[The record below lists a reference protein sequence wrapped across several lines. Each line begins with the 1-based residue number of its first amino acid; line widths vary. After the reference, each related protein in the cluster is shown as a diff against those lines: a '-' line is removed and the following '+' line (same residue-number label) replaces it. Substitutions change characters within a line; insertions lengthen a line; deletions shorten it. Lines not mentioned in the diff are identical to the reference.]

1 MSTTQVQTASH
12 TQWDR
17 ITLIMFV
24 GIVAAFHVGKVPSA
38 LPDIRVDLGIGM
50 VSAGWIVSVYTG
62 VAVVMALA
70 AGVLAD
76 RLGHRNTLLGGL
88 LLLAAGS
95 AAGSA
100 MDTQPALVAM
110 RLVEGVGFVLIVVSA
125 PSLILRATAPRD
137 HSVSLGIWAAF
148 MPIGV
153 TGMLLIAPFVLTQ
166 FGWRGLWQLNA
177 AIPLAAFFIVL
188 AMLRRPAASGA
199 PRPPIGRIWSDL
211 KITVARPGPWVLSLS
226 FAAFGLQYS
235 TLTSWLPTFM
245 IEVQGRTTTQ
255 AATMTAIVVSL
266 TAVGAFSAGWILRRG
281 VPRWVLLAV
290 CGFLMGPLGLA
301 TFSTG
306 LPEGLAY
313 TAALVLSLVGGLIPA
328 VILANTPDHAPS
340 LAQIGATNG
349 ILLHGAN
356 FGPLLGPPVFAAVVS
371 GLGGWTAGGIAFLI
385 IGFVSLFLALVIRR
399 IERGM
404 AAQHVSRA
412 DQV

>member
-1 MSTTQVQTASH
+1 QTAPR

-17 ITLIMFV
+17 IALVMLV

-38 LPDIRVDLGIGM
+38 LPEIRLDFGIGM

-62 VAVVMALA
+62 TAVVLALA
-70 AGVLAD
+70 SGVLAD

-110 RLVEGVGFVLIVVSA
+110 RIVEGVGFVLIVVSA
-125 PSLILRATAPRD
+125 PSLILRAAAPRD
-137 HSVSLGIWAAF
+137 HSFSLGIWAAF

-153 TGMLLIAPFVLTQ
+153 TGMLLVAPFVLTQ

-177 AIPLAAFFIVL
+177 AIPLATFVVVL
-188 AMLRRPAASGA
+188 AMLRQPAPPGA
-199 PRPPIGRIWSDL
+199 PRSPAGRIWSDL
-211 KITVARPGPWVLSLS
+211 RLTVARPGPWVLSLS
-226 FAAFGLQYS
+226 FAMFGAQFA
-235 TLTSWLPTFM
+235 TLTSWLPTFL
-245 IEVQGRTTTQ
+245 IEVQGRTTAQ
-255 AATMTAIVVSL
+255 AAGMTAMVVSL
-266 TAVGAFSAGWILRRG
+266 TAVGAFAGGWILGRG
-281 VPRWVLLAV
+281 VPRWVLLAI
-290 CGFLMGPLGLA
+290 CGLLTGPLGLG
-301 TFSTG
+301 TFAVG
-306 LPEGLAY
+306 LPVGLSYA
-313 TAALVLSLVGGLIPA
+313 AALGLSLVGGFIPA
-328 VILANTPDHAPS
+328 VILASVPDHAPS

-371 GLGGWTAGGIAFLI
+371 GLGGWTAGGVFLFI
-385 IGFVSLFLALVIRR
+385 LGLISLFLALVIRR

-404 AAQHVSRA
+404 AAQRG
-412 DQV
+412 DKWEPL

>member
-1 MSTTQVQTASH
+1 
-12 TQWDR
+12 
-17 ITLIMFV
+17 MFV

-38 LPDIRVDLGIGM
+38 LPDIRLDLGIGM

-62 VAVVMALA
+62 TAVVLALA

-95 AAGSA
+95 AAGST
-100 MDTQPALVAM
+100 MDSQPALVAM
-110 RLVEGVGFVLIVVSA
+110 RIVEGLGFVLIVVSA
-125 PSLILRATAPRD
+125 PSLILRSTAPRD

-177 AIPLAAFFIVL
+177 AIPLATFFVVL
-188 AMLRRPAASGA
+188 AMLRRPAVSGA

-328 VILANTPDHAPS
+328 VILASTPDHAPS

>member
-1 MSTTQVQTASH
+1 
-12 TQWDR
+12 
-17 ITLIMFV
+17 
-24 GIVAAFHVGKVPSA
+24 
-38 LPDIRVDLGIGM
+38 
-50 VSAGWIVSVYTG
+50 
-62 VAVVMALA
+62 
-70 AGVLAD
+70 
-76 RLGHRNTLLGGL
+76 
-88 LLLAAGS
+88 
-95 AAGSA
+95 
-100 MDTQPALVAM
+100 
-110 RLVEGVGFVLIVVSA
+110 
-125 PSLILRATAPRD
+125 
-137 HSVSLGIWAAF
+137 
-148 MPIGV
+148 
-153 TGMLLIAPFVLTQ
+153 
-166 FGWRGLWQLNA
+166 
-177 AIPLAAFFIVL
+177 
-188 AMLRRPAASGA
+188 
-199 PRPPIGRIWSDL
+199 
-211 KITVARPGPWVLSLS
+211 
-226 FAAFGLQYS
+226 
-235 TLTSWLPTFM
+235 
-245 IEVQGRTTTQ
+245 
-255 AATMTAIVVSL
+255 MTAIVVSL

-328 VILANTPDHAPS
+328 VILASTPDHAPS

-385 IGFVSLFLALVIRR
+385 IGLVSLFLALVIRR